1 MALVKTE
8 SIGIPRAVQLSLAVL
23 NPQVFHTFN
32 FLLSYSCTI
41 SHFGRAKKSGF
52 SQRTA
57 SLRGSRVRGKQVS
70 MITLVEYIEAQQ
82 VRM

>member
-41 SHFGRAKKSGF
+41 SHFGGEKKVGF
-52 SQRTA
+52 LKGQR
-57 SLRGSRVRGKQVS
+57 LLELLGEVS
-70 MITLVEYIEAQQ
+70 MTTLVKNREAQDMK
-82 VRM
+82 R